1 MPGEVPQ
8 YVPVKAEEWSRPMDC
23 FPNVE
28 LMVKRYGG
36 QQVYIDSIKG
46 KCRVQMPFICL
57 DVQHIGNF

>member
-1 MPGEVPQ
+1 
-8 YVPVKAEEWSRPMDC
+8 MDC